1 MKDKQLEIPKG
12 DAFRYCKL
20 NRKEQAQTLTSIIDV
35 YSNGFVLSVDGKW
48 GTGKSTFMKMWKQ
61 DLTDRGYKTILFN
74 AWENDFTSEPLTA
87 IMGEIRET
95 FFTDN
100 ENKILNSITNKLA
113 SISNGLIP
121 TLAKTAAT
129 LTGLGQ
135 IAEVV
140 EKVSA
145 AFAKEVESYATKKT
159 TLLELR
165 SELSNFIKDKCQNK
179 PLVFIVDELDR
190 CRPDYAVEVLEKIK
204 HLFAVDGIIFVLSI
218 DKQQLCQAVKGYYGS
233 DGIDSPE
240 YLRRFIDLEYTLPEP
255 DYASYCNYAF
265 EKYELSKFFHNETRQ
280 KYDFGDE
287 IYRLLLNS
295 SIISASQNLSLRQI
309 DKLFAQTRI
318 AIRLCPL
325 NNYAHSELIF
335 ILIHLKTFYLPLYQ
349 KIKTANLSIQELVT
363 ELELIYKET
372 IKAENKEHQNRSVTF
387 SLIQLI
393 ICYYK
398 STSYS
403 HKISDLCF
411 EQEGNKTLAFN
422 ITVFDLENVI
432 SAFNY
437 FNQNIEIRKTSIAHY
452 IKKID
457 LLDSFQ
463 N

>member
-1 MKDKQLEIPKG
+1 MKDKELEIPKG
-12 DAFRYCKL
+12 NALMHCRL
-20 NRKEQAQTLTSIIDV
+20 NRKEQADTLTAIIDV

-87 IMGEIRET
+87 IMGEIKET
-95 FFTDN
+95 FFSDT
-100 ENKILNSITNKLA
+100 EKVNSITNKLA
-113 SISNGLIP
+113 SISKGLIP

-145 AFAKEVESYATKKT
+145 AFAEEVESYATKKT

-218 DKQQLCQAVKGYYGS
+218 DKHQLCQAIKGYYGS
-233 DGIDSPE
+233 EGIDSPE

-287 IYRLLLNS
+287 IYKLTSNS

-325 NNYAHSELIF
+325 DNYAHSELIF
-335 ILIHLKTFYLPLYQ
+335 ILIYIKTFHSPLYQ
-349 KIKTANLSIQELVT
+349 KIKKENLSIQELVT
-363 ELELIYKET
+363 ELEHIYKEA
-372 IKAENKEHQNRSVTF
+372 IKAESKEHKNRSITF

-403 HKISDLCF
+403 HKISDLYF
-411 EQEGNKTLAFN
+411 EQKGNKTLAFN
-422 ITVFDLENVI
+422 ISVFDLENVI
-432 SAFNY
+432 SAFNF
-437 FNQNIEIRKTSIAHY
+437 FNQNIEIRNITIAHY